1 MNEWNMR
8 EVKEVRWHKRK
19 WRCATAVKQ
28 ITGRAD
34 CDSMWE
40 KMVYMKTLILS
51 GGRGACRHSSTQT
64 DQRRFKE
71 RNTVNERCV
80 LFPFC
85 EIVADNHLQ
94 HTSGITALILS
105 AVKWFYRA
113 SFPSRCFLLLD
124 FTTFLLHET
133 SSHLRCRVHQEEFF
147 WGGNGMYE
155 MWYRSRSGAACLRVL
170 IYSTTR
176 VRVFFASRP
185 VSSLAHISIYV
196 TTKKTPRPVG
206 LLSLRHSKT
215 KSQAS
220 AQKHT
225 WHLQALTHSYDPPA
239 LTETQRTRLQLAEA
253 QSCVGVSHFFTS
265 KSQKLTETK
274 NGFKT
279 ETARNQWAKQPH
291 VDGVPV
297 QVCTCERL
305 MHRDDDTK
313 IHTSLFTTLCLCA
326 GIRTMCSRGN
336 VVQKEKDV

>member
-19 WRCATAVKQ
+19 WRCATADKQ

-51 GGRGACRHSSTQT
+51 GGRGACRHSSTPA

-133 SSHLRCRVHQEEFF
+133 SSHLRSGVHQEEFF

-155 MWYRSRSGAACLRVL
+155 MWYRCRSGAACLRVL

-196 TTKKTPRPVG
+196 TTKKTLGRSG
-206 LLSLRHSKT
+206 CYLWGTRRQNLRLRHRNTPDIYRLSHT
-215 KSQAS
+215 RTTLQHSQKRRGRVCSWLKLRAVSAS
-220 AQKHT
+220 HTFSPQRARNRQKLRIVLRRKLHETSEQNSHT
-225 WHLQALTHSYDPPA
+225 WMEFQCKFVRVKGWCTVMMIPRYIPVFLLHSA
-239 LTETQRTRLQLAEA
+239 
-253 QSCVGVSHFFTS
+253 CVQEYG
-265 KSQKLTETK
+265 
-274 NGFKT
+274 
-279 ETARNQWAKQPH
+279 R
-291 VDGVPV
+291 
-297 QVCTCERL
+297 
-305 MHRDDDTK
+305 
-313 IHTSLFTTLCLCA
+313 CA
-326 GIRTMCSRGN
+326 VEGM
-336 VVQKEKDV
+336 

>member
-19 WRCATAVKQ
+19 WRCATADKQ

-85 EIVADNHLQ
+85 EIVADHNLQ

-133 SSHLRCRVHQEEFF
+133 SSHLRSGVHQEEFF

-196 TTKKTPRPVG
+196 TTKKNPSAGRAAISEALEDKISGFGAETHLTFTGSHTLVRP
-206 LLSLRHSKT
+206 SSTHRNAED
-215 KSQAS
+215 AS
-220 AQKHT
+220 AAGWSSELCRRLT
-225 WHLQALTHSYDPPA
+225 LFHLKEP
-239 LTETQRTRLQLAEA
+239 ETD
-253 QSCVGVSHFFTS
+253 
-265 KSQKLTETK
+265 
-274 NGFKT
+274 
-279 ETARNQWAKQPH
+279 RN
-291 VDGVPV
+291 
-297 QVCTCERL
+297 
-305 MHRDDDTK
+305 
-313 IHTSLFTTLCLCA
+313 
-326 GIRTMCSRGN
+326 
-336 VVQKEKDV
+336 

>member
-1 MNEWNMR
+1 MR

-19 WRCATAVKQ
+19 WRCATADKQ

-64 DQRRFKE
+64 DQRCFKE

-176 VRVFFASRP
+176 VLVFFASQP

-225 WHLQALTHSYDPPA
+225 WHLQALTHSYDPAA

-253 QSCVGVSHFFTS
+253 RSCVGVSHFFTS
-265 KSQKLTETK
+265 NSQKPTETK
-274 NGFKT
+274 NCFKT
-279 ETARNQWAKQPH
+279 ETAWNQWAKQPH